1 MTTNLEPS
9 PDLLLVK
16 PRRRLLRRHRVLG
29 RSNEGIGA
37 ERRWKVQRVTMS
49 VFCVA
54 TSGESCASGSSV
66 LESANA
72 MRISAKY
79 NAIITRKRPEIEV
92 QNGHATGMKA
102 GSSIDRSTT
111 T

>member
-54 TSGESCASGSSV
+54 TSSRAALRDPAFWNLRMRCEFPRNIMQSSQGNV
-66 LESANA
+66 P
-72 MRISAKY
+72 K
-79 NAIITRKRPEIEV
+79 
-92 QNGHATGMKA
+92 
-102 GSSIDRSTT
+102 
-111 T
+111 